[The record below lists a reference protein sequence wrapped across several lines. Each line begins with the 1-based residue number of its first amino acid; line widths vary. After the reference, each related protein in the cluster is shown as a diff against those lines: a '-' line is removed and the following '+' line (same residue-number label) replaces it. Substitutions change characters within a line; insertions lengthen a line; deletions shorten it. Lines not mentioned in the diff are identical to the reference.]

1 MAILN
6 NIRIV
11 MFIKGLFYKYRILN
25 FMLVGGIGYFINL
38 AVYYPLLL
46 VFRDEVTLFNTHFYL
61 PPFLIS
67 TYVAATA
74 NYLLNKKLTFNGM
87 ERHKQSYIRY
97 LLAVAVT
104 VFFDIILLFVLV
116 DYAHI
121 PPELAVVLA
130 LLVMFIL
137 RYVVVKKWVWKE
149 KKNV

>member
-1 MAILN
+1 MIEFVK
-6 NIRIV
+6 R
-11 MFIKGLFYKYRILN
+11 LFRKYRILN
-25 FMLVGGIGYFINL
+25 FMVVGGIGYFVNL

-46 VFRDEVTLFNTHFYL
+46 VFKSEVTFLNTHFYL

-74 NYLLNKKLTFNGM
+74 NYLLNKRWTFGDL
-87 ERHKQSYIRY
+87 ERQKQSYVRY

-104 VFFDIILLFVLV
+104 VFFDIILLFILV
-116 DYAHI
+116 DYGHI
-121 PPELAVVLA
+121 QPELAVALA

-149 KKNV
+149 KKVGV